1 MTAVSPRKRGRP
13 GHDLSS
19 VLAASVAEF
28 NARGYDGTSMDHLAQ
43 RLRISKSSIYYH
55 VRGKQALLALALDHA
70 LAGLESAADEVL
82 AMEGPAV
89 ERLQT
94 LIRQSVNVL
103 IDRLP
108 YVTLL
113 LRVRGN
119 SAVERK
125 ALARR
130 RRIDEQVANLV
141 KEAVADGD
149 LRPDTDPAVT
159 ARLLFGLVNSLAEW
173 LKPSHKPDPDQLG
186 AAVCAM
192 AFHGLRTRRQVSPG

>member
-1 MTAVSPRKRGRP
+1 MTTLSPRKRGRP
-13 GHDLSS
+13 GHDQFS

-28 NARGYDGTSMDHLAQ
+28 NARGYDGTSMDHLAR
-43 RLRISKSSIYYH
+43 RLRVSKSAIYYH
-55 VRGKQALLALALDHA
+55 VPGKQALLALALDHA
-70 LAGLESAADEVL
+70 LAGLESAADGVL
-82 AMEGPAV
+82 AMDGPAV
-89 ERLQT
+89 DRLHT
-94 LIRQSVNVL
+94 LICQSVSVL

-119 SAVERK
+119 NAVERK

-130 RRIDEQVANLV
+130 RRIDDLVAVLV
-141 KEAVADGD
+141 KEAVAEGD
-149 LRPDTDPAVT
+149 LRPDADPAVT

-173 LKPSHKPDPDQLG
+173 LKPTPKPDPDQLG

-192 AFHGLRTRRQVSPG
+192 AFDGLRTRR